1 MQHKSPVV
9 AIIDI
14 EAGKSILFILLASI
28 SSGVTIIVMLLVIL
42 QFNIKEQC
50 N

>member
-1 MQHKSPVV
+1 MQYKSSIV

-14 EAGKSILFILLASI
+14 EVGKSILFILLISI
-28 SSGVTIIVMLLVIL
+28 SSGVTIVVMLLVVL
-42 QFNIKEQC
+42 RFDIKERC